1 MSCGDK
7 NELVQVS
14 EPNKCE
20 YLFKFRTPAL
30 CRLPSDLKDE
40 NTDAIPEAIMP
51 GTHSEGHAVKKHDEL

>member
-1 MSCGDK
+1 MSCGAK
-7 NELVQVS
+7 NELVHVS

-40 NTDAIPEAIMP
+40 STDATPEAVIP
-51 GTHSEGHAVKKHDEL
+51 GADPEGHAVKKHDEL